1 MIDARDPR
9 HPKFLA
15 RLPYKGSSNEMTD
28 CCADGSW
35 FYIKSYP
42 DRVQLWDF
50 TRPEQPSKIW
60 EESGEGPY
68 GYYAWQAGVPVG
80 PVLLVPQ
87 LSVLKVITVPR
98 PSQVAAGKLIWRQ

>member
-1 MIDARDPR
+1 M
-9 HPKFLA
+9 
-15 RLPYKGSSNEMTD
+15 
-28 CCADGSW
+28 
-35 FYIKSYP
+35 
-42 DRVQLWDF
+42 QLWDF
-50 TRPEQPSKIW
+50 TRPEQPGRIW

-98 PSQVAAGKLIWRQ
+98 PSQVPAGKLTWR